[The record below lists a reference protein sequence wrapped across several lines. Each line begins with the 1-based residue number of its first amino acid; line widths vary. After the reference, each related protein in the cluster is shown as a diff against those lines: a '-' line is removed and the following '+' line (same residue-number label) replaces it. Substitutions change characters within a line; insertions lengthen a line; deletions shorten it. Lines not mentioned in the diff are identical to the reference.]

1 MRKLITPAVSSLL
14 AALAMSASAV
24 PAQVPA
30 KTSTAQANVHVMPA
44 IDMGTLQR
52 ERVYRVYLPAGYEGS
67 GKRYPVLYMH
77 DGQNLFDDATSY
89 VGEWGVDE
97 ALNQLSK
104 TCGLDMIVVGVD
116 HGDKLRMTELNP
128 YDNERF
134 GKGEGDAY
142 VDFLVNR
149 LKPHI
154 DREFRTLPDREHTAI
169 MGSSMGGLI
178 SNHAIN
184 RHPQVFGIAGIFSPS
199 YWIAPQIFAATES
212 NPALKST
219 RIYLATG
226 AKEGEAM
233 TEGFNQM
240 SQLLEQHA
248 GTGQW
253 QAQLEADGEHN
264 EASWNRIFPEAVSWL
279 FSAPCN
285 KPL

>member
-1 MRKLITPAVSSLL
+1 MYKKLTLTAGLLL
-14 AALAMSASAV
+14 ATQALNTSANPEKA
-24 PAQVPA
+24 
-30 KTSTAQANVHVMPA
+30 STAQPNVHVMPA
-44 IDMGTLQR
+44 IEMESLHRKRT
-52 ERVYRVYLPAGYEGS
+52 YRVYLPASYEDS

-97 ALNQLSK
+97 TLNRLEQ
-104 TCGLDMIVVGVD
+104 TCGLEVIVVGVD

-142 VDFLVNR
+142 VDFLVNQ

-154 DREFRTLPDREHTAI
+154 DQKFRTLPGRVHTAV

-184 RHPQVFGIAGIFSPS
+184 RYQDTFGMAGIFSPS
-199 YWIAPQIFAATES
+199 YWIAPQMLAATES
-212 NPALKST
+212 NPELKNT
-219 RIYLATG
+219 RVYLSTG
-226 AKEGEAM
+226 ALEGESM

-240 SQLLEQHA
+240 VRVLKQQASA
-248 GTGQW
+248 DQW
-253 QAQLEADGEHN
+253 QAQLDAEGEHS
-264 EASWNRIFPEAVSWL
+264 EAFWNRIFPQAVSWL
-279 FSAPCN
+279 FDARC
-285 KPL
+285 KEKK